1 MSVRVPWVTGSGR
14 RVPSVRMAVSV
25 LLLAATAC
33 AGDFTDA
40 SENDNPPPPPN
51 APLDAQLAAEGRQE
65 FRNRGC
71 LACHK
76 VGGGKLVG
84 PDLAGVT
91 KRRSYDWFSAMV
103 TNPDSMIR
111 NDSTATA
118 LWRQYATP
126 MTNQRA
132 KPGQIRSIWEY
143 LREVDAQD

>member
-1 MSVRVPWVTGSGR
+1 VSVRAPRVTGSGR
-14 RVPSVRMAVSV
+14 GVPSVRMAASV
-25 LLLAATAC
+25 ALLAAAAC

-40 SENDNPPPPPN
+40 SENDDPPPPPT

-111 NDSTATA
+111 NDSTAMA
-118 LWRQYATP
+118 LWRQFATP